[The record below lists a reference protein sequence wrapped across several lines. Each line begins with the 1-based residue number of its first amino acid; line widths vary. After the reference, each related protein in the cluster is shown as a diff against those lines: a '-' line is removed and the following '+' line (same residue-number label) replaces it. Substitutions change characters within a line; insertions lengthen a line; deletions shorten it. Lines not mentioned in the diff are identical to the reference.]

1 MRPLDSVCIV
11 LTLGAA
17 LGLKDHLIKLQSSA
31 VKQRWMAI
39 GSSVFQARPRLGT
52 FDASKQ
58 VTKGKEQSD
67 AEESLRLV
75 VYLSCW
81 GPNWGPPSE
90 ALLGPGRKVHGDT
103 LSHSQWPPKA
113 VYKNRIELNYL
124 KSQVTSCNS
133 KLWYVFLTSIS
144 GCYSPIYDCNLART
158 ILSNPEK
165 L

>member
-1 MRPLDSVCIV
+1 MRPLDTVCIA

-39 GSSVFQARPRLGT
+39 GSS
-52 FDASKQ
+52 Q

-81 GPNWGPPSE
+81 GPN
-90 ALLGPGRKVHGDT
+90 
-103 LSHSQWPPKA
+103 
-113 VYKNRIELNYL
+113 
-124 KSQVTSCNS
+124 
-133 KLWYVFLTSIS
+133 
-144 GCYSPIYDCNLART
+144 
-158 ILSNPEK
+158 
-165 L
+165 